1 MVKVLTMF
9 ILSQKPER
17 ISVVD
22 PSQQET
28 VQMSQVNVV
37 SLSICVCVCVLGP
50 AFALGILQRSKMMER
65 EMDRKIRQKKNGAK
79 KRKKKCKMVQKCV
92 ISR

>member
-65 EMDRKIRQKKNGAK
+65 EMDRKIRQKKTAQKNAK
-79 KRKKKCKMVQKCV
+79 KSAKWCRNV
-92 ISR
+92 